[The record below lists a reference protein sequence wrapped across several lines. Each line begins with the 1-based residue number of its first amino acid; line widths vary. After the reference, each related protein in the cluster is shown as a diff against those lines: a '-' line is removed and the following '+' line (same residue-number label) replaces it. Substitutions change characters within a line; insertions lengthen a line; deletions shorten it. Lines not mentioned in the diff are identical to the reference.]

1 MVGLKSVKDSNVH
14 VGNLVEEFL
23 ESSKIK
29 KGNIAVSMGV
39 SRNTFTQLLQKEEWP
54 DEVIMK
60 FIVSVNELTPNGEM
74 INSLKLFP
82 IAIPAF
88 LEVGKGVVNGLV
100 GRTIKIGLKAIF
112 TEAKK
117 QHEFKDN
124 LVVDGSLG
132 QGNAAR
138 SVWIGIRDNRISEN
152 GFSEGVY
159 IVLLFDSKGEFAYL
173 SIAFAVSDKEEDKLE
188 AMAKV
193 PATKIM
199 EVIEGDLRYKGI
211 EPGSIDLG
219 DTAGTTAEKYE
230 KSVIVSK
237 KYTVK
242 DIVKEVLEEDLSL
255 LLELFYDFVFEDY
268 FEVFENTSLE
278 DKEGN
283 EEKSSNNKQ
292 NKKGKSNSTIDPE
305 TYKKLL
311 AAKAEHNN
319 KVGKEAE
326 EFVYNLEIANLKKAG
341 YDNYVHLVKH
351 VSKEKD
357 GLGYDI
363 ESIEVDSLGNVKKRY
378 LEVKGS
384 SLGGNNE
391 FTFYL
396 SEREL
401 AVAKELKGNYR
412 LVFVEYVGY
421 EKQRIFDEV
430 IPFDEEDEK
439 RIEMKPIMYKCKFK
453 K

>member
-1 MVGLKSVKDSNVH
+1 MVGLKSVEESNIH
-14 VGNLVEEFL
+14 VGNLVERFL

-29 KGNIAVSMGV
+29 KGNLAVSMGI
-39 SRNTFTQLLQKEEWP
+39 SRNSLTQLLQNEVWS
-54 DEVIMK
+54 DEVIMQ
-60 FIVSVNELTPNGEM
+60 FINSVNELTPNDDLL
-74 INSLKLFP
+74 NSLKLFP
-82 IAIPAF
+82 IGIPAF
-88 LEVGKGVVNGLV
+88 LEVGKSVVNGLV
-100 GRTIKIGLKAIF
+100 GRTIKVGLKHIF
-112 TEAKK
+112 TEVIK
-117 QHEFKDN
+117 QHEFKEN

-138 SVWIGIRDNRISEN
+138 SVWIGMRDNRISKN

-173 SIAFAVSDKEEDKLE
+173 SIAFAVSDKEEDMLE
-188 AMAKV
+188 AMAAV
-193 PATKIM
+193 SATKIM
-199 EVIEGDLRYKGI
+199 EVIEGDVRYKGI
-211 EPGSIDLG
+211 QPGSIDLG

-237 KYTVK
+237 KYAVK
-242 DIVKEVLEEDLSL
+242 DIHKAVLEEDLSL
-255 LLELFYDFVFEDY
+255 MLELFYDFIFEDY
-268 FEVFENTSLE
+268 FEVLELTLLE

-283 EEKSSNNKQ
+283 EEKASKNKS
-292 NKKGKSNSTIDPE
+292 NKKSKTNSTIDPE
-305 TYKKLL
+305 THKKLL
-311 AAKAEHNN
+311 AAREEHNN
-319 KVGKEAE
+319 RIGREAE
-326 EFVYNLEIANLKKAG
+326 AFIYNLEISNLKKAG
-341 YDNYVHLVKH
+341 YGNHIHLVKH

-363 ESIEVDSLGNVKKRY
+363 ESIEIDSSGNIKNKY

-396 SEREL
+396 SKREL

-421 EKQRIFDEV
+421 EKQRIFDEI
-430 IPFDEEDEK
+430 IPFGKEEEK